1 MKSKGVFMKGK
12 EMKQEK
18 RGLMGVKMKWLFA
31 LFFALIVTKWVVLDF
46 LPSSTINTSADSSA
60 IVDQADASQNV
71 PSVRQPVMLSI
82 DLDPVRES
90 IEEEYLS
97 ARKDIEDFVAEQMER
112 QKQDVVYRL
121 TEDDGFLDWLF
132 GWWTGYKMLWKK
144 IKGLAGSDDNEVAMV
159 SKKFQEEVM
168 KPGLDRRVETIYDY
182 AKNRVDDY
190 QKSVLVLTRK
200 YLNKELQG
208 IKSRG
213 YTHVEVKQE
222 TVPWGNYIVQ
232 GGTDGFALV
241 ELTGVT
247 SISVIAGKAVGAK
260 VGAVLGPKMLG
271 LLTAKA
277 SSVVAGK
284 VAAAFSLFL
293 APLVD
298 YGLNEATRAWKYEDT
313 KNTFASLADNIL
325 EKTRRSIR
333 DQLIDSLDTVKE
345 TLYSEVGQNLIV
357 KGEK

>member
-1 MKSKGVFMKGK
+1 MEVK
-12 EMKQEK
+12 EMKEENS
-18 RGLMGVKMKWLFA
+18 GLMSVKMKWLFA
-31 LFFALIVTKWVVLDF
+31 LFFALIVAKWFVLDF
-46 LPSSTINTSADSSA
+46 LPSSAITTSVDSSV
-60 IVDQADASQNV
+60 IVDQEDTSK
-71 PSVRQPVMLSI
+71 SISSSSQPVVLSI
-82 DLDPVRES
+82 DLEPVRES

-112 QKQDVVYRL
+112 QKRDATYRL

-168 KPGLDRRVETIYDY
+168 NPGLDRRIETIYDY

-190 QKSVLVLTRK
+190 QKSVLVLTKK

-208 IKSRG
+208 VKSRG
-213 YTHVEVKQE
+213 YTHIEVKQE
-222 TVPWGNYIVQ
+222 TVPWGKYIVQ
-232 GGTDGFALV
+232 GGTDGFTLV
-241 ELTGVT
+241 ELTGAT
-247 SISVIAGKAVGAK
+247 GISVMAGKVVGAK

-277 SSVVAGK
+277 SSIVAGK
-284 VAAAFSLFL
+284 VAVAFSWFL

-313 KNTFASLADNIL
+313 KNTFTSLADDIL
-325 EKTRRSIR
+325 KKTGRSIKG
-333 DQLIDSLDTVKE
+333 QLIDSLDNVKKA
-345 TLYSEVGQNLIV
+345 LYSEVGQNLIV
-357 KGEK
+357 QGEK